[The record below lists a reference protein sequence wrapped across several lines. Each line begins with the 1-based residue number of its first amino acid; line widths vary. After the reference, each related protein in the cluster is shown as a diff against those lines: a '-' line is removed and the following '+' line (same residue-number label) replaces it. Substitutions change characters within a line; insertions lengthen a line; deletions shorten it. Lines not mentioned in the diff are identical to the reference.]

1 MLFANLVVIEYQK
14 HLEYPGKVPR
24 TVSSGTVLT
33 QWMND
38 QDQIAMAETTELLP
52 TAAQLP
58 QEGSGQVGIHFM
70 NHYSQDFACRQPD
83 ARDVSAPFVGLSV
96 SRLPLSTEIRL
107 TCHFLDSALCLTQD
121 LFHGQSLQMV
131 HRILSSKFMHSLT

>member
-1 MLFANLVVIEYQK
+1 MLFANLVVIEYQNRW
-14 HLEYPGKVPR
+14 EYPGKVPR

-33 QWMND
+33 RWMSG
-38 QDQIAMAETTELLP
+38 QDQIATAETSELLP

-70 NHYSQDFACRQPD
+70 NHYSQNFACRQPD

-96 SRLPLSTEIRL
+96 SRLPLSAEIRL

-131 HRILSSKFMHSLT
+131 HRIPSSKFTHSLT